1 MTCMQ
6 FRKFAG
12 AFADGELD
20 TVRNLDALEHL
31 KMCPQCTRGVDGLHA
46 LKRALASTFRHEEAP
61 PAVRLRILR
70 TLGLSDVTSNEATAS
85 SAATALPGGKS
96 AAWQGGPSA
105 ALPGGKSTAPSVRQ
119 PASPARRLPALG
131 FAAAI
136 LLAVAVWRYWPQR
149 PLPMQNAGSFVA
161 GRQVADLRV
170 LHLAGATEPAKHV
183 DLALPR
189 SPVEAGRMLGGKL
202 GLAVLAPNLTT
213 HGFEFVGAEQCE
225 VRGTPAA
232 HALYRAS
239 ATGDV
244 LSIFTL
250 QRGCD
255 LRPTDFVR
263 VGNRTYYVC
272 NSDPENRLSV
282 VAWSQG
288 EQTYL
293 WCARWC
299 INSMIQMADCAC
311 ESSQACPSPEGDVAS
326 ASGSSR
332 P

>member
-1 MTCMQ
+1 ME

-20 TVRNLDALEHL
+20 TVRNLDALDHL
-31 KMCPQCTRGVDGLHA
+31 KMCAQCTRGVDGIHA
-46 LKRALASTFRHEEAP
+46 LKRALASTSRHEEAP
-61 PAVRLRILR
+61 PAVRQRVLR
-70 TLGLSDVTSNEATAS
+70 TLGLSDVPAEATPAES
-85 SAATALPGGKS
+85 DPTAPPGRRIAAAQGAKS
-96 AAWQGGPSA
+96 AAP
-105 ALPGGKSTAPSVRQ
+105 PVRQ
-119 PASPARRLPALG
+119 PASPARRLRALG
-131 FAAAI
+131 IAAAL
-136 LLAVAVWRYWPQR
+136 LLAVAAWRYWPLR
-149 PLPMQNAGSFVA
+149 PSPMPGAGSFVA
-161 GRQVADLRV
+161 GRQVADLRA
-170 LHLAGATEPAKHV
+170 LHLAGAAEPSKHV

-189 SPVEAGRMLGGKL
+189 SPVEAGRALGDKL
-202 GLAVLAPNLTT
+202 GLAVLVPNLAT
-213 HGFEFVGAEQCE
+213 HGFEFVGAETCE

-255 LRPTDFVR
+255 LRPSDFVR

-272 NSDPENRLSV
+272 NSDAENRLSV

-311 ESSQACPSPEGDVAS
+311 ESSQSCPSAEVDVAS
-326 ASGSSR
+326 SRGSNR

>member
-1 MTCMQ
+1 MTCME

-20 TVRNLDALEHL
+20 TVRNLDALDHL
-31 KMCPQCTRGVDGLHA
+31 KMCPQCTRGVDGIHA
-46 LKRALASTFRHEEAP
+46 LKRSLASTFRHEEAP

-70 TLGLSDVTSNEATAS
+70 TLGLSDVPSGETHASGDPTAPPGSEATA
-85 SAATALPGGKS
+85 A
-96 AAWQGGPSA
+96 
-105 ALPGGKSTAPSVRQ
+105 SVRQ
-119 PASPARRLPALG
+119 PASPARRLRALG
-131 FAAAI
+131 LAAAI
-136 LLAVAVWRYWPQR
+136 LLAVATWRYWPQR
-149 PLPMQNAGSFVA
+149 TPPVQNAGSFVA
-161 GRQVADLRV
+161 GRQVSDLRAM
-170 LHLAGATEPAKHV
+170 HLAGAAEPSKHV

-189 SPVEAGRMLGGKL
+189 SPVEAGRVLGGKL
-202 GLAVLAPNLTT
+202 GLAVLAPNLAT
-213 HGFEFVGAEQCE
+213 HGFEFVGAQHCE

-232 HALYRAS
+232 HAMYRAS
-239 ATGDV
+239 ATGDL

-263 VGNRTYYVC
+263 VGSRTYYVC

-311 ESSQACPSPEGDVAS
+311 ESSQACPSAEPDVAS
-326 ASGSSR
+326 ARGSNR